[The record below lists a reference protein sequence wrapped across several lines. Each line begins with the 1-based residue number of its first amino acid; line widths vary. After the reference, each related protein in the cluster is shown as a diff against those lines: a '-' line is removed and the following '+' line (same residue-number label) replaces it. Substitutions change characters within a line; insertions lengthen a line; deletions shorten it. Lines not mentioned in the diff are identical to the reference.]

1 MPYQGTLRPCFFLL
15 FFPTLSCCASSGPSV
30 HDNAITKVNF
40 SNEYLLCFD
49 KKNRQSSD
57 DSNPVLMNKR
67 YPYVSTK
74 QLNRW
79 STESGDQYRWRKKS
93 GGLGSP

>member
-1 MPYQGTLRPCFFLL
+1 MAFYFL
-15 FFPTLSCCASSGPSV
+15 F
-30 HDNAITKVNF
+30 I
-40 SNEYLLCFD
+40 EQ
-49 KKNRQSSD
+49 NRQSSD

-93 GGLGSP
+93 SGLGSP